1 MIRGRSLSPGLW
13 APGLDRLS
21 GRTTSTG
28 APAALGL
35 WPLSWPGQ
43 QLFRWT
49 KAPPPRPPHPALQ
62 KQKVGAQQSVG
73 WRPVGGL
80 PPVRMVSHR
89 PAVGGR
95 PSRKSQCVLQAEM
108 WLSWVC
114 SCLASGP
121 RTGRC
126 PSSDSDVSTRLP
138 PPHSLLPHAGRASAF
153 LVGCSCF
160 SAHPPPSSLLVLP
173 SVGPVAS
180 SSCFL
185 LGPKCGDWS
194 SFVRSSTAAQVDKGT
209 LPERRTSQEEN
220 LK

>member
-73 WRPVGGL
+73 WRPVG
-80 PPVRMVSHR
+80 SH
-89 PAVGGR
+89 
-95 PSRKSQCVLQAEM
+95 LYE
-108 WLSWVC
+108 W
-114 SCLASGP
+114 P
-121 RTGRC
+121 RTGRPWEAVPAGSLSVFSRLRCGSRGSAPAWPVVQGQAGVRPLTRTSAPGC
-126 PSSDSDVSTRLP
+126 PPPTPCCPTQGGRQPFWSGAHVSLHIRPPAPCLCCPLWALLPRLP
-138 PPHSLLPHAGRASAF
+138 IFFSDQNVGTGAALSVRA
-153 LVGCSCF
+153 
-160 SAHPPPSSLLVLP
+160 PQ
-173 SVGPVAS
+173 
-180 SSCFL
+180 
-185 LGPKCGDWS
+185 PKWIKALC
-194 SFVRSSTAAQVDKGT
+194 
-209 LPERRTSQEEN
+209 RRGEPA
-220 LK
+220 KKKI